1 MEEDKLNLVYN
12 VVSKTIG
19 YDIKPFDENFEISD
33 EAIKMMWH
41 LANYLNKKYK

>member
-1 MEEDKLNLVYN
+1 MEEDKLKLVYD

-33 EAIKMMWH
+33 KAIKMMWN